1 MTTPEPV
8 PSFPFPSHANIS
20 SPRNVENLV
29 TGTAGLGDD
38 LGHLVD
44 LRLSTAEG
52 TELWRT
58 GLARD
63 NSYEKSSN
71 GPRTL
76 FLASL
81 RARLSLELRSSS
93 ITRRS

>member
-1 MTTPEPV
+1 MPTFRALEMSV
-8 PSFPFPSHANIS
+8 
-20 SPRNVENLV
+20 NLV

-44 LRLSTAEG
+44 LGLGTAEG
-52 TELWRT
+52 AELWKT
-58 GLARD
+58 WLAGHDARGVV
-63 NSYEKSSN
+63 SN
-71 GPRTL
+71 EPRTL